1 MSGAARKARK
11 RSGEKYTKAQK
22 TPTVRYTEQGKA
34 VRNVPA
40 ALTAAQWSAIM
51 GGADKIRA
59 RMDAEIRALQ
69 FPN

>member
-34 VRNVPA
+34 VRGLPPA
-40 ALTAAQWSAIM
+40 MSLEDWQGMMAMAASISRKAGVAPPSWL
-51 GGADKIRA
+51 R
-59 RMDAEIRALQ
+59 
-69 FPN
+69 